1 MCGRYALSISV
12 GDLPNPL
19 RERMDAEHQRRYAPR
34 ELICPGEP
42 VLALRRD
49 QTGPESALMLW
60 GLIPS
65 WSKDPTQGPRPI
77 NARSETVAEKASFRG
92 AWRHRRCLIPASA
105 FLERGRRFQRVD
117 GQPFWLAGLWERWLG
132 SDGSELDTCTILTTT
147 PNAPVKPLHPRMPV
161 TIPQVWKRLG
171 WHLPM
176 GISCGR
182 SSHCSIRGTH
192 RGGSWWN
199 RRLLRDS
206 CRCWDRWGCERQPQ
220 LASNK
225 VCQ

>member
-105 FLERGRRFQRVD
+105 FLEKGRRFQRVD

-147 PNAPVKPLHPRMPV
+147 PNALVKPLHPRMPV
-161 TIPQVWKRLG
+161 IIPPGLEEAWMAPADGHQLRALEPLLNPWDPSGWQLVEPESPQGQLSLLG
-171 WHLPM
+171 PM
-176 GISCGR
+176 R
-182 SSHCSIRGTH
+182 M
-192 RGGSWWN
+192 
-199 RRLLRDS
+199 
-206 CRCWDRWGCERQPQ
+206 
-220 LASNK
+220 
-225 VCQ
+225 